1 MPSNTIYDIKREKRN
16 MKKIGAIFLA
26 AVLVLMCTVPVY
38 AEGYN
43 VRVVFDID
51 KEEMPDVNLY
61 RDDGNIR
68 TDDNYIYVANAD
80 GTLSVYNRDSEPI
93 TEHVYPYSENTFHDG
108 LLRVSVPAEDGT
120 PRYGCIDDSG
130 NVVIDIAYTEL
141 GDFKDGKAIGI
152 LFGQTVMINTR
163 GEIMHNYGGIY
174 GFFSGFENGFAF
186 VRDEP
191 FSNGKCIINQ
201 TTVSVLDVEELLQ
214 AISKNANNSP
224 RLSPSLHNSDIY
236 NKLCDNAARCRDDYY
251 IINENGDKVFSYLTA
266 ETIITHKRGG
276 GGMWDD
282 PSYYTGDVEIM
293 ASMFNK
299 GGTAVIKSGNNYALA
314 NLWGELI
321 TEFRFES
328 YDYNEECGVI
338 ALFDDEADS
347 DGYNNYYYAED
358 GSLISR
364 NSYNYTD
371 RMKAPAEYESCGY
384 TTIVEVSGRYGVLD
398 GIGNAVIP
406 VAYDSVKRI
415 SAQGMGEYF
424 IVGYNGKEG
433 IRRMNSDI
441 DDIPVQYDKI
451 DYINRNYEA
460 ENEYTYDIFAHID
473 GKTCCLRFDGTTLI
487 EPIYDD
493 ISYRCEDTYEIT
505 QNGKKG
511 LLDKYGSIILEP
523 IYDNVS
529 TDMLSNTNCVTARLN
544 GETYLY
550 DVADKKFLYK
560 GEGVI
565 REHDA
570 NRYRYADHDLFIID
584 KDGSRVI
591 YNALDP
597 NAPEIKYYLVNPILG
612 RGEEARDADFIEPY
626 DNYDVFWVESGG
638 KRGVVDGHNNILIP
652 IEYDHIED
660 DRDTMIVAK
669 GRKYGMYN
677 RDFELTVP
685 IEYDRLER
693 FGDYLRAEL
702 DGKFGFIDF
711 DGNVLVP
718 FELESQEQGSAI
730 IDDVGFNGEYAY
742 GYRDGKVVKYDAKT
756 GVFNDTDFNA
766 LGAYNG
772 AVYLDGEY
780 YNYDGT
786 LTENAGECRYERD
799 GLYDCSIF
807 SRERYM
813 FCGDN
818 QKTEYYDKDD
828 NLIYYTENGKTYDG
842 DGNKISD
849 TRLNLYNMKVLGH
862 PFDDPNMYWCG
873 MMNSN
878 RNGIIEVT
886 PK

>member
-1 MPSNTIYDIKREKRN
+1 
-16 MKKIGAIFLA
+16 MKKLGAIFLA
-26 AVLVLMCTVPVY
+26 AVLALMCAAPAY
-38 AEGYN
+38 AEGYD

-51 KEEMPDVNLY
+51 EELPDVDLY

-68 TDDNYIYVANAD
+68 TDDNYIYVGNTD

-93 TEHVYPYSENTFHDG
+93 TEHVYPYSENSFHDG
-108 LLRVSVPAEDGT
+108 LLRVSAPAEDGT

-141 GDFKDGKAIGI
+141 GDFKDGKAVGI

-163 GEIMHNYGGIY
+163 GEIMHNYGGVY

-201 TTVSVLDVEELLQ
+201 TTASVLDVEELLPDLSQ
-214 AISKNANNSP
+214 NSYYIP
-224 RLSPSLHNSDIY
+224 RLSTSLYNSDTY

-251 IINENGDKVFSYLTA
+251 IINENGDKLFSYLTA
-266 ETIITHKRGG
+266 ETIITHKIGG
-276 GGMWDD
+276 GGTWDS
-282 PSYYTGDVEIM
+282 PSYYTCDVEIT
-293 ASMFNK
+293 ASRFNK

-314 NLWGELI
+314 NLWGELL

-328 YDYNEECGVI
+328 YEYNEECGVI

-364 NSYNYTD
+364 NSYNCTD
-371 RMKAPAEYESCGY
+371 RVKAPNEHESCGY
-384 TTIVEVSGRYGVLD
+384 TTIVEDSGRYGVLD
-398 GIGNAVIP
+398 GIGNAGIP
-406 VAYDSVKRI
+406 VVYDSVKRI
-415 SAQGMGEYF
+415 NTSGMGEYF

-451 DYINRNYEA
+451 DYVHCNYED
-460 ENEYTYDIFAHID
+460 ENECTYDIFAHID
-473 GKTCCLRFDGTTLI
+473 GKACCLRPDGTTFI

-493 ISYRCEDTYEIT
+493 ISYRYEDTYEIT

-523 IYDNVS
+523 IYDDVS
-529 TDMLSNTNCVTARLN
+529 IWMLSSTNCVTARLN

-550 DVADKKFLYK
+550 DAADKKFLYK
-560 GEGVI
+560 GEGAI

-570 NRYRYADHDLFIID
+570 QRYRYDDHDLFIID
-584 KDGSRVI
+584 KDGGSVI

-597 NAPEIKYYLVNPILG
+597 DAPEVKYDLVYPILG
-612 RGEEARDADFIEPY
+612 RDEEARDADFIEPY
-626 DNYDVFWVESGG
+626 DNYDVFWIESGG

-660 DRDTMIVAK
+660 DRDAMIVMK

-685 IEYDRLER
+685 IEYDRLEK

-702 DGKFGFIDF
+702 DGKFGFMDL

-718 FELESQEQGSAI
+718 FELESKEQEAI
-730 IDDVGFNGEYAY
+730 WISDVGFNGEYAY
-742 GYRDGKVVKYDAKT
+742 GFRDGKVVKYDAKT
-756 GVFNDTDFNA
+756 GVFSDTDFGWVSA
-766 LGAYNG
+766 FKDAIHTDAG
-772 AVYLDGEY
+772 Y

-786 LTENAGECRYERD
+786 MKEDSGETIYEGDR
-799 GLYDCSIF
+799 LYDYSIF
-807 SRERYM
+807 SREHHMYV
-813 FCGDN
+813 GDK
-818 QKTEYYDKDD
+818 QKREYYDADD
-828 NLIYYTENGKTYDG
+828 NLIYYIENGKTYDG
-842 DGNKISD
+842 DGNNISD
-849 TRLNLYNMKVLGH
+849 KCLYIDNWKADGH

-873 MMNSN
+873 MMNSK